1 MADDLTVGTR
11 IYRPARLA
19 AVGAGSQ
26 VLMES
31 PSMQDF
37 GDGTVML
44 RAVFDA
50 AWAPTGGWRPGK
62 SRAAGSASVMNPSRR
77 TGPTSRS
84 CSPTSTSWR
93 SRRWPATRRSCGE
106 SPKPVEGR
114 GSRTRLGHQ
123 KFLDAAGDHS
133 LFPGSP
139 KILKCGI
146 REIIKTGRGCSWP
159 VSTFGGRRL

>member
-50 AWAPTGGWRPGK
+50 ALGPHWRVAAWEEQGGRVCVCDEPIPGGLDLL
-62 SRAAGSASVMNPSRR
+62 RGPVRR
-77 TGPTSRS
+77 RQL
-84 CSPTSTSWR
+84 
-93 SRRWPATRRSCGE
+93 
-106 SPKPVEGR
+106 R
-114 GSRTRLGHQ
+114 GGL
-123 KFLDAAGDHS
+123 A
-133 LFPGSP
+133 
-139 KILKCGI
+139 
-146 REIIKTGRGCSWP
+146 
-159 VSTFGGRRL
+159 GGRRPGGVAASRPNRLRVGAAGRGWAT